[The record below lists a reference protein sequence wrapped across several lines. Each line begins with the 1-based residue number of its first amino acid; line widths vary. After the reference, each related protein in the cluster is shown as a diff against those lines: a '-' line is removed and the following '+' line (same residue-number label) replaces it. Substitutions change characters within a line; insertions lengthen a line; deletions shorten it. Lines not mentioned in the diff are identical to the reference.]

1 MTRTAY
7 GISPEELSLQD
18 AAIDGAR
25 AGQRGTAASLNP
37 YDHTTPEHNAWEDAR
52 RQAIAQQLAR
62 AVC

>member
-18 AAIDGAR
+18 AAIEGAR
-25 AGQRGTAASLNP
+25 AGQMGFGASLNP
-37 YDHTTPEHNAWEDAR
+37 YQDNTPEHASWEDAR
-52 RQAIAQQLAR
+52 MQALAQRCAR